1 MKSLRKVVIVFEG
14 MIQSNRCLV
23 LGAILGI
30 VIACWA
36 WIVPMALDMQGNM
49 SGSSAWMMTNN
60 WDSVHRLLL
69 CSMWIVMM
77 IGMMLPSA
85 AIAVLGSVPSKT
97 AEIGRNY
104 AHRTGLAFMAG
115 YIAVWSAFSV
125 LAFFIQR
132 YLDSAKILTPMME
145 IRSDPL
151 NMILLAVTGVYQFT
165 PLKRA
170 CLRSCQC
177 LTANSS
183 HSGFR
188 GGLRNGINCLGCCWA
203 LMLLL
208 FVGGVM
214 NLWWIVGLT
223 IFVFFEK
230 MASPGWQ
237 RICIIALPAVGSGAW
252 IISMRVRR

>member
-125 LAFFIQR
+125 LARLFRERQLGR
-132 YLDSAKILTPMME
+132 DQTWLETRASYPRRWREAASDSEYLI
-145 IRSDPL
+145 
-151 NMILLAVTGVYQFT
+151 Y
-165 PLKRA
+165 
-170 CLRSCQC
+170 
-177 LTANSS
+177 LTAEELEQLNRELAGLLWPRFQERLTDPAQRPAGSVPVDLLMFS
-183 HSGFR
+183 YPIGLPPTESGDQ
-188 GGLRNGINCLGCCWA
+188 
-203 LMLLL
+203 
-208 FVGGVM
+208 
-214 NLWWIVGLT
+214 T
-223 IFVFFEK
+223 P
-230 MASPGWQ
+230 ASGTE
-237 RICIIALPAVGSGAW
+237 
-252 IISMRVRR
+252 